1 MLGKMVIIP
10 MLMCVSFRAACQS
23 DGTNMQ
29 RKLDMLMTRVISL
42 ENENTRLKSEK
53 RTSDSIEY
61 SAMRARIFYMFN
73 SLPFLD
79 FDFKNT
85 TEKIAMSELFTRLMQ
100 ANNPSSDV
108 LGFRFNDIIFS
119 AAEKHLK
126 ETLKDEDDKK
136 RFSQVLGKIISNP
149 VVTSLAGTNPVTSVV
164 ASIISAIAGFST
176 SRVSIDREGGR
187 IKNVSVAQQDAF
199 EIREVTAFRK
209 ELQVYIDFYDAM
221 ITNSTYYIK
230 GLEELK
236 MKNTSLVTT
245 VNDFKCQ
252 LETAQ
257 GISAGNPL
265 LTLSNTLP
273 DPQLKG
279 LDYNL
284 LLFDSRIRTL
294 NQLVVPFES
303 VYREVADFKSD
314 YDNLLFNFLNENIKT
329 LGLIYSF
336 PETAVDTVK
345 ARKLVE
351 EIGEFIKVQRLQE

>member
-1 MLGKMVIIP
+1 MLGKMVIILLLLWIP
-10 MLMCVSFRAACQS
+10 LRATCQS
-23 DGTNMQ
+23 NGTELH
-29 RKLDMLMTRVISL
+29 RKIDMLSARLMSL
-42 ENENTRLKSEK
+42 ESENARLRSEK

-61 SAMRARIFYMFN
+61 SFVRARIFYMFN
-73 SLPFLD
+73 SMPFLD
-79 FDFKNT
+79 FDFNST
-85 TEKIAMSELFTRLMQ
+85 TEKIAMSELFTRLML

-108 LGFRFNDIIFS
+108 VGFRFNDIIFR

-164 ASIISAIAGFST
+164 ASIISAVAGFST

-221 ITNSTYYIK
+221 ISNSTHYIN
-230 GLEELK
+230 GLDELK

-245 VNDFKCQ
+245 VNNFKYQ
-252 LETAQ
+252 LENAQ

-294 NQLVVPFES
+294 HQLVVPFES
-303 VYREVADFKSD
+303 VYREVADFKSA
-314 YDNLLFNFLNENIKT
+314 YDNLLLNFLNENIKT
-329 LGLIYSF
+329 LGLTYSF
-336 PETAVDTVK
+336 PEAAVDTAK

-351 EIGEFIKVQRLQE
+351 EIGEFIKVQRLAE